1 MGVAVVCMNGWDHT
15 CCFKTTSQPISG
27 GANFRFLWKR
37 SGLHWS
43 GSALA
48 EHIRATIPVWKCK
61 ETGRELALGNSV
73 VLIIMPTNYNLYS
86 KQFETLCD
94 NGSTN
99 DCILFLLT
107 IYTVSQL
114 FLRMESRVGFAGSI
128 GCSKSRLVLTQTRGR
143 CVYCETLATKSK
155 KRCHLSTHSSYFLI
169 FSVHD
174 ESYVAKYWGFFVL

>member
-1 MGVAVVCMNGWDHT
+1 MSTEESTRWGEGDKLTVNVYFLQRSVWAWVCQCGAWYVHANAMSMGVAVVCMNGWDHT
-15 CCFKTTSQPISG
+15 CCFKTTSQTIS

-48 EHIRATIPVWKCK
+48 EHNRATIPVWKCK

-73 VLIIMPTNYNLYS
+73 VLIIMTTNYNLYS
-86 KQFETLCD
+86 KQFETLC
-94 NGSTN
+94 NNSFPN

-114 FLRMESRVGFAGSI
+114 FLEWRVGLDLLA
-128 GCSKSRLVLTQTRGR
+128 VL
-143 CVYCETLATKSK
+143 A
-155 KRCHLSTHSSYFLI
+155 
-169 FSVHD
+169 
-174 ESYVAKYWGFFVL
+174 VASHVWY